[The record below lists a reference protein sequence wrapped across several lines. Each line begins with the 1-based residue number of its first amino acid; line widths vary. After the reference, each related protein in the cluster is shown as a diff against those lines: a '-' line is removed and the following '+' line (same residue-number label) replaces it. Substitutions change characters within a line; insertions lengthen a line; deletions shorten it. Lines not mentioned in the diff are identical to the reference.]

1 MSQRLLTFLLIDS
14 YVNSNWVQP
23 ILNLNVVDKWLAATF
38 KTFEKVCLD
47 EILFALKACNVL
59 LIEVYLSNN

>member
-23 ILNLNVVDKWLAATF
+23 ILNLDVDKWLASTF
-38 KTFEKVCLD
+38 KTFEKVCLN

>member
-1 MSQRLLTFLLIDS
+1 MSQRFLTFLLIDS

-38 KTFEKVCLD
+38 KTFAYDHTE
-47 EILFALKACNVL
+47 
-59 LIEVYLSNN
+59 